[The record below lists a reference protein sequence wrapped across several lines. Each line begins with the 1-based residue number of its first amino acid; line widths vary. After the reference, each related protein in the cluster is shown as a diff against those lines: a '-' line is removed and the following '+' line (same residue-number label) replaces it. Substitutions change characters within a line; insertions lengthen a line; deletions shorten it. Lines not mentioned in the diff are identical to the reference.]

1 MSIEVDGEPA
11 ADGCKV
17 LVERHPAVAR
27 EVQTQQDERGRLYVT
42 QFLLETTPLTHTVV
56 SALAVAVQLMDSA
69 TANKAGKPL
78 KYDRRIIIVTD
89 GRGDMDTDDL
99 DAIASKIKDEE
110 APIEITLLGV
120 DFDDS
125 DYGYK
130 EEDKNVTKVRKLP

>member
-1 MSIEVDGEPA
+1 MYATLI
-11 ADGCKV
+11 
-17 LVERHPAVAR
+17 LN
-27 EVQTQQDERGRLYVT
+27 
-42 QFLLETTPLTHTVV
+42 ETAPLTYTVV
-56 SALAVAVQLMDSA
+56 SALAIAVQLMDRA

-99 DAIASKIKDEE
+99 DAIALKIKDEE

-120 DFDDS
+120 DFNDL

-130 EEDKNVTKVRKLP
+130 EEDKDLTKVRKMP